1 MDIYPGPLT
10 QDRDYLISEDQQQG
24 LLLSYKYN
32 LKGQSAVAGY
42 CDPKLMPFLNGR
54 PLKRCVYAN
63 EITGCALV
71 YKTNLD
77 GSIFVRRIVTPN
89 GVLAYDIPHTWVR
102 GNIELRL
109 VD

>member
-10 QDRDYLISEDQQQG
+10 QDRDYLISEDLKTG
-24 LLLSYKYN
+24 LQLIIIRGAEGS
-32 LKGQSAVAGY
+32 SAIAGW

-54 PLKRCVYAN
+54 PLTRCVYAN

-77 GSIFVRRIVTPN
+77 GTVFGYRSNPGDEWRV
-89 GVLAYDIPHTWVR
+89 AHDWVR

>member
-10 QDRDYLISEDQQQG
+10 QNREYLIQED
-24 LLLSYKYN
+24 
-32 LKGQSAVAGY
+32 LKQAFTLAILKDAKGSSAIEEE
-42 CDPKLMPFLNGR
+42 CDKRIMPFLNGR

-71 YKTNLD
+71 YKTCLG
-77 GSIFVRRIVTPN
+77 GSIFSYRRVSHT
-89 GVLAYDIPHTWVR
+89 GAQEVVLAYSWVR

>member
-1 MDIYPGPLT
+1 MGIYPGPLT
-10 QDRDYLISEDQQQG
+10 QDRDYLISEDLKTG
-24 LLLSYKYN
+24 LQLIIVRGAEGS
-32 LKGQSAVAGY
+32 SAIAGK

-54 PLKRCVYAN
+54 PLTRCVYAN

-77 GSIFVRRIVTPN
+77 GSIFARRIVAPN
-89 GVLAYDIPHTWVR
+89 GVLAYDIPYTWVR

>member
-10 QDRDYLISEDQQQG
+10 QDRDYLISEDLKTG
-24 LLLSYKYN
+24 LQLIIVRGAEGS
-32 LKGQSAVAGY
+32 SAIAGK

-54 PLKRCVYAN
+54 PLTRCVYAN

-77 GSIFVRRIVTPN
+77 GSIFVRRIVAPN
-89 GVLAYDIPHTWVR
+89 GVLVYDIPYTWVR

-109 VD
+109 VG